1 MSKYSDFFL
10 IGSPQ
15 YVELGDK
22 LRLRSYGSWLA
33 EEVWCREKQNKKRAQ
48 FTLEVIRLA
57 RKVAKAKDISEDEA
71 FVLLQANDEDRG
83 ELFAE
88 FSEDVDRL
96 MTLSPSSQDQT
107 EELVTIFFRNRGE
120 VLDGKKWTATKDWS
134 KEDTQ
139 KLPSMMMEQVEA
151 FMQKEEGTEEAME
164 AEEEDEEGPK

>member
-15 YVELGDK
+15 YVELGDR

-57 RKVAKAKDISEDEA
+57 RKIAKVKEISEDEA
-71 FVLLQANDEDRG
+71 FALLQSSDENRG

-88 FSEDVDRL
+88 FSEEVDRL
-96 MTLSPSSQDQT
+96 MALSPSSQDQT
-107 EELVTIFFRNRGE
+107 EELVTIFFKNRGE

-139 KLPSMMMEQVEA
+139 KLPSVMMEQVET
-151 FMQKEEGTEEAME
+151 FMQKEEGTEETME
-164 AEEEDEEGPK
+164 TEEEDEEAPK

>member
-151 FMQKEEGTEEAME
+151 FMQKEEGVEEAME

>member
-151 FMQKEEGTEEAME
+151 FMQKEEGVEDTME

>member
-71 FVLLQANDEDRG
+71 FVLMQANDEDRG

-88 FSEDVDRL
+88 FSEDVDLL

-151 FMQKEEGTEEAME
+151 FMQKEEGTEDAME
-164 AEEEDEEGPK
+164 EEEEDEEGPK

>member
-57 RKVAKAKDISEDEA
+57 RKVAKAKGISEDEA
-71 FVLLQANDEDRG
+71 FVLLQASDEDRG

-107 EELVTIFFRNRGE
+107 EELVTIFFKNRGE

-139 KLPSMMMEQVEA
+139 KLPSMMMEQVEM
-151 FMQKEEGTEEAME
+151 FMQKEEGVEEAME

>member
-57 RKVAKAKDISEDEA
+57 RKVAKAKGISEDEA

-120 VLDGKKWTATKDWS
+120 VLDGKKWAATKDWS

-151 FMQKEEGTEEAME
+151 FMQKEEGVEDAME

>member
-151 FMQKEEGTEEAME
+151 FMQKEEGVEDAME

>member
-57 RKVAKAKDISEDEA
+57 RKVAKAKGISEDEA

-151 FMQKEEGTEEAME
+151 FMQKEEGVEDAME

>member
-57 RKVAKAKDISEDEA
+57 RKVAKAKGISEDEA

>member
-164 AEEEDEEGPK
+164 VEEEDEEGPK